1 MSDQPPTSLLGRLD
15 QWRQRQPIRRLVFT
29 WLLLTV
35 TALLAGQSLLAHN
48 LFGRRI
54 KQDEVDSALERTA
67 VLAQSVGAAKSRL
80 MKTLTDYA
88 GWGVAYR
95 YACGQLPA
103 ETMRSVLDGPR
114 LDRLMLDA
122 EAILDVQGHFLIGHR
137 RDPRHSLSTLKPG
150 LQAMPSIPLTSKDYS
165 DMLGSADVAQAI
177 SSGLPASGY
186 SYSQGRLWVWTLT
199 PVTADNKHTEYDA
212 WWIGARDLKVV
223 IDSTTNRRLAGERR
237 MYVLPNSQSPG
248 KEPQVVSADDELVVT
263 QVAVGPVNPSEEL
276 ILEVHSP
283 RKAYQAFRGT
293 TLFFTL
299 TAGLIG
305 LTLLAVL
312 MRLLDRSLLQPLS
325 RLSQRLDRLVSEQS
339 AESAID
345 VSDASPEIRRVAG
358 AVESA
363 LESSRARREAELARD
378 AALEANRLRSEFTA
392 TLTHELRTPL
402 HGIIGMTEL
411 LAHAELPEIQR
422 GHARVVHNAAV
433 GLKAIVDDALMMS
446 TLQAGRLQ
454 LHPTPTDLRHML
466 TELLELQRT
475 EGQRKGLSL
484 QLEIDPQ
491 LLGGHLVD
499 ALRLRQILGNLLG
512 NAVKFTTR
520 GWVKLQLQVVWQDE
534 QRSRLQFVVADS
546 GPGMSREFSAQA
558 FDTFAQGAELQGA
571 VNGGVGLG
579 LAIVRE
585 LAGMMGGEV
594 TVDTELGR
602 GSSFGFVVEL
612 TRTELQQQQSQEE
625 RGQPGRQVLLVDDND
640 AAREVSAALLEHLGC
655 GVTSAGSGAQAL
667 AAYAQSPMS
676 IELVLMD
683 VRMPDM
689 DGCETTRRLREWE
702 REHQPG
708 LRVRIVALSA
718 NSSIADERAAFE
730 AGMDGYLV
738 KPVRLADLQRALNG
752 DCAPQRSA

>member
-1 MSDQPPTSLLGRLD
+1 LSDHPPTSLLDRVD
-15 QWRQRQPIRRLVFT
+15 QWRKRQPIRRLVFT

-35 TALLAGQSLLAHN
+35 TALLAGQALLAHN

-67 VLAQSVGAAKSRL
+67 VLSQSVGAAKSRL

-95 YACGQLPA
+95 FACGQLPA
-103 ETMRSVLDGPR
+103 EVMRTVLDGPR

-122 EAILDVQGHFLIGHR
+122 EAILDVQGRFLIGHR
-137 RDPRHSLSTLKPG
+137 RDPRHSLATLKPG

-165 DMLGSADVAQAI
+165 DILGSADVAQAI
-177 SSGLPASGY
+177 SSGIPASGY
-186 SYSQGRLWVWTLT
+186 SYSQGKLWIWTLT

-212 WWIGARDLKVV
+212 WWIGARDLKMV

-237 MYVLPNSQSPG
+237 MYVLPNAQSPG
-248 KEPQVVSADDELVVT
+248 KEPTVVNANDQTVLTRVT
-263 QVAVGPVNPSEEL
+263 VGPVNAAEDL
-276 ILEVHSP
+276 ILELNSP

-293 TLFFTL
+293 TWFFTL

-305 LTLLAVL
+305 LTLLALL

-325 RLSQRLDRLVSEQS
+325 RLSQRLDRMASDQSES
-339 AESAID
+339 SRID

-411 LAHAELPEIQR
+411 LASAEIPDVQR
-422 GHARVVHNAAV
+422 GQARVVHNAAV
-433 GLKAIVDDALMMS
+433 GLKAIVDDALTMS

-454 LHPTPTDLRHML
+454 LHSLPTDLRQTL
-466 TELLELQRT
+466 TELAELHGA
-475 EGQRKGLSL
+475 EGLRKGLQL
-484 QLEIDPQ
+484 QLDIDEQ
-491 LLGGHLVD
+491 LQAGHEVD

-512 NAVKFTTR
+512 NAVKFTTE
-520 GWVKLQLQVVWQDE
+520 GWVRLQLQVLWQDE
-534 QRSRLQFVVADS
+534 QRSRLRFVIADS
-546 GPGMSREFSAQA
+546 GPGMSPEFSPQA

-585 LAGMMGGEV
+585 LVGMMGGEV
-594 TVDTELGR
+594 KVETELGR
-602 GSSFGFVVEL
+602 GSSFDFVVEL
-612 TRTELQQQQSQEE
+612 VRTELPESQAEQKSAPQ
-625 RGQPGRQVLLVDDND
+625 GQHVLLVDDND
-640 AAREVSAALLEHLGC
+640 AAREVSVALLEHLGC
-655 GVTSAGSGAQAL
+655 TVTTAGSGAQAL
-667 AAYAQSPMS
+667 AAFAQSPMA
-676 IELVLMD
+676 IDLVLMD
-683 VRMPDM
+683 IRMPEM
-689 DGCETTRRLREWE
+689 DGCEATRRLRSWE
-702 REHQPG
+702 QEHRAG
-708 LRVRIVALSA
+708 SRVPVVALSA
-718 NSSIADERAAFE
+718 NSSIADERAAFD

-738 KPVRLADLQRALNG
+738 KPVRLADLQRALDG
-752 DCAPQRSA
+752 DAALRRSA